1 MNLLKGEVTSADGR
15 PAVNFLQTTTALEG
29 ALAAAVPNLTERE
42 IVVGIRPED
51 VRLASDAPASYSTR
65 LQGIVDVVE
74 PLGSETYVVLTIAEQ
89 SVTARF
95 PPRVSATSG
104 ETVEVALTP
113 AHLHVFDA
121 QSGINILAADA
132 PPAEL
137 PETVPALSDGT

>member
-1 MNLLKGEVTSADGR
+1 
-15 PAVNFLQTTTALEG
+15 
-29 ALAAAVPNLTERE
+29 
-42 IVVGIRPED
+42 
-51 VRLASDAPASYSTR
+51 
-65 LQGIVDVVE
+65 
-74 PLGSETYVVLTIAEQ
+74 
-89 SVTARF
+89 
-95 PPRVSATSG
+95 VSATSG